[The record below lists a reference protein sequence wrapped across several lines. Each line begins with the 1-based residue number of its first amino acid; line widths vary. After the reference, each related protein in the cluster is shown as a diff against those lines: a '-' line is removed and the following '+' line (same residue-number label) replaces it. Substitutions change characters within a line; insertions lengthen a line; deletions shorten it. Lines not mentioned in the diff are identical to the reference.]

1 MHTVRDGTG
10 AAFQDSVQRCG
21 LCNAAGDLLPRRR
34 QHHRDACGALHHWRP
49 LRPARRLE
57 RPLLRLLWWARTPP
71 ARTRTLQDQHSS
83 CCHPAHLLGHHFKSE
98 ATPLYASVGVGAL
111 QVAPC
116 SARCAVNILHNLN
129 MFTGWQEQK
138 ESKVLL
144 CSAGDTHPTRT
155 LNELAEGT
163 DMLIQQIMG
172 PLPAFDTLS
181 FESQYLLNVSQRILL
196 P

>member
-1 MHTVRDGTG
+1 M
-10 AAFQDSVQRCG
+10 C
-21 LCNAAGDLLPRRR
+21 
-34 QHHRDACGALHHWRP
+34 
-49 LRPARRLE
+49 
-57 RPLLRLLWWARTPP
+57 
-71 ARTRTLQDQHSS
+71 
-83 CCHPAHLLGHHFKSE
+83 
-98 ATPLYASVGVGAL
+98 
-111 QVAPC
+111 
-116 SARCAVNILHNLN
+116 VNILHNLN

-181 FESQYLLNVSQRILL
+181 FESQYLLNVSQRIPPALNCLL
-196 P
+196 VSQPLSGSVTGRTLC